1 MACTETGTGAGGR
14 TGDGVMLDWRNDYD
28 GRAVA
33 RDNEGGYTY
42 RISLMSKPTSAG
54 VWSLER
60 TRNDVPQNA
69 RPTNSGVF
77 ASEAAAMTKASIM
90 ARHTR
95 QLRTLAR
102 TDFPLP
108 GRHPTKWGLAQTSSE
123 EHTSELQS
131 LMRKSYA
138 VFCLKK

>member
-1 MACTETGTGAGGR
+1 
-14 TGDGVMLDWRNDYD
+14 
-28 GRAVA
+28 
-33 RDNEGGYTY
+33 
-42 RISLMSKPTSAG
+42 MSKPTSAG

-102 TDFPLP
+102 TAFPLP
-108 GRHPTKWGLAQTSSE
+108 GRHPTKWGLAQTRSE

-131 LMRKSYA
+131 LMRLSYA
-138 VFCLKK
+138 VFCLKTKHRPHNTITPTPTTPAYPPHHLQSAEKQ

>member
-14 TGDGVMLDWRNDYD
+14 TGDGVMLEWRNDYD

-54 VWSLER
+54 VWSLDR

-77 ASEAAAMTKASIM
+77 ASDAA
-90 ARHTR
+90 R
-95 QLRTLAR
+95 
-102 TDFPLP
+102 
-108 GRHPTKWGLAQTSSE
+108 SE

-131 LMRKSYA
+131 LMRISYA
-138 VFCLKK
+138 VFSLKKKTKH

>member
-1 MACTETGTGAGGR
+1 MVCTETGTGAGGR

-33 RDNEGGYTY
+33 RDNEGVYTY

-95 QLRTLAR
+95 QLRTQI
-102 TDFPLP
+102 
-108 GRHPTKWGLAQTSSE
+108 GRASCRERVCQ
-123 EHTSELQS
+123 
-131 LMRKSYA
+131 Y
-138 VFCLKK
+138 V